1 VSVAVIKT
9 GPALQHFLFVADSV
23 RKDEETMRELI
34 KRSFRRIGIDVGNA
48 RFRRDL
54 MDFVAA
60 RNIDLVL
67 DVGANTGQFG
77 SSLRAKG
84 YRGKIISFEPISSV
98 FETLADHARADGNW
112 EAKHFAVG
120 ATAEQAVINVSDSTV
135 FSSMLD
141 ANSAATRYCEAAAVS
156 RQELI
161 DVRTLDELFPALS
174 GNVLLK
180 IDTQGYE
187 RQVLEGGSDVLPRL
201 KGILMELPIINLYD
215 GTWKLHEALAFMSDA
230 GFVPAQIVPV
240 NFHSMDDVSLVEVDC
255 LFRPRD
261 ARLD

>member
-1 VSVAVIKT
+1 
-9 GPALQHFLFVADSV
+9 
-23 RKDEETMRELI
+23 MRELI

-48 RFRRDL
+48 RYRRDL
-54 MDFVAA
+54 MDFFAA
-60 RNIDLVL
+60 REIDLVL

-77 SSLRAKG
+77 SSLRTKG

-98 FETLADHARADGNW
+98 FETLATQARADGNW
-112 EAKHFAVG
+112 EARHFAVG
-120 ATAEQAVINVSDSTV
+120 AVSEKALINVADSTV
-135 FSSMLD
+135 FSSLLE
-141 ANSAATRYCEAAAVS
+141 ANSAATRYCEAAATS
-156 RQELI
+156 RQETI
-161 DVRTLDELFPALS
+161 EVRRLDDLFPDLS

-187 RQVLEGGSDVLPRL
+187 RQVLEGGSHVLPRL
-201 KGILMELPIINLYD
+201 KGILMELPIINLYE
-215 GTWKLHEALAFMSDA
+215 GSWKLHEALAFMSDA
-230 GFVPAQIVPV
+230 GFVPAQIQPV